1 MTTMLSMEQMT
12 GETMADHVARLKGLS
27 SLAEESIREA
37 RELQQHCIEAYKRAV
52 KSDAPK
58 PVLRACGDA
67 NFKAAAQM
75 ARAKKRRDDV
85 EYALFEALQL
95 WDGEG

>member
-37 RELQQHCIEAYKRAV
+37 RELQEHCHAAYKTAIRAAAPRPTV
-52 KSDAPK
+52 QECADAM
-58 PVLRACGDA
+58 LRAA
-67 NFKAAAQM
+67 SQM
-75 ARAKKRRDDV
+75 ARARKHRDDV
-85 EYALFEALQL
+85 EYALFESLQL